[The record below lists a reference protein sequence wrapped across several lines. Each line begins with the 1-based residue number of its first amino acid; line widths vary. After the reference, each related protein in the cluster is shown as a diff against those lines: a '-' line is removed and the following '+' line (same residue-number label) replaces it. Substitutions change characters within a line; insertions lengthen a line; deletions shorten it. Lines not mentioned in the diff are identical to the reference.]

1 MQPFSGSVRQCQEV
15 CITTLILKVIRDCKY
30 LIIVRR
36 EIASRPEQIKENMA
50 GGMKVVTEGLEVIK
64 ENMEKV
70 DALVKEGDEAIKRLQ
85 DYIGEIALEKSEFT
99 EGFLKDFKDAKKE
112 LRSARQTLFSLAEQT
127 KAKGKRI
134 EIMINKWDGQS
145 KAVLKRSLRDFSAL
159 LTMSRTKLTAA
170 KKTYNKAIDVF
181 EASYLEGRKFKEH
194 LTKMLDTETAEH
206 KAWTAKVRT
215 AYAAPAGVTV
225 GMIVA
230 DIFGCLGF
238 CSATVTTTVWA
249 TTLATVEATIASYTE
264 SVESL
269 TEITEKFIVSLSELD
284 SLTDGAVEFL
294 EKEIL
299 IVIEWEENARN
310 SEEIIEEF
318 TEEELEE
325 YTGYQDE
332 IRSALTGLMDA
343 VKKFLNQP
351 KYVFDHSEMTPRAPT
366 TNKEDNIVKSEEPM
380 TKTMMMQEDNDDAI
394 ISECYDSD

>member
-1 MQPFSGSVRQCQEV
+1 MRSLAILFAALLGMCQ
-15 CITTLILKVIRDCKY
+15 TLPR
-30 LIIVRR
+30 VRR

-50 GGMKVVTEGLEVIK
+50 GGMKVVNEGLEVIK

-99 EGFLKDFKDAKKE
+99 EGFLKNFKDAKKE

-134 EIMINKWDGQS
+134 EIMINNWDGQS
-145 KAVLKRSLRDFSAL
+145 KAVLKRSLREFSAL
-159 LTMSRTKLTAA
+159 LTMSRTKLAAA
-170 KKTYNKAIDVF
+170 KTTYNKAIDVF
-181 EASYLEGRKFKEH
+181 EASYLEGRRFKEH
-194 LTKMLDTETAEH
+194 LTNMLDTETAEH
-206 KAWTAKVRT
+206 KAWTAKVRA
-215 AYAAPAGVTV
+215 AYAAPTGVTI

-230 DIFGCLGF
+230 DVFGCLGF
-238 CSATVTTTVWA
+238 CSAIVTTTVWA
-249 TTLATVEATIASYTE
+249 TTAATVEATIASYSE
-264 SVESL
+264 SVQSL

-294 EKEIL
+294 EEEIL

-310 SEEIIEEF
+310 SEDIIDEF

-351 KYVFDHSEMTPRAPT
+351 KYVFDH
-366 TNKEDNIVKSEEPM
+366 
-380 TKTMMMQEDNDDAI
+380 
-394 ISECYDSD
+394 